1 MVYHRLLTAQK
12 IKSSG
17 AQFEPG
23 HDVFAEEMTMTRYNL
38 THVLQHITAAVV
50 LLAGCF
56 GFSAHAEQSE
66 LRIAKQYGLLYMQMM
81 VMEDQ
86 KIIEK
91 NAKAAGLGDLK
102 VTWATFRSSDV
113 MNDALLS
120 ASIDFVCLGIPGIAT
135 IWAKTKGGME
145 VKAASG
151 FNFVPLQLNTRSPN
165 IKTIRDLTDK
175 DKIALPAVK
184 VSMQAILLQM
194 AAAQAFGDANY
205 TKLDGLTVSMAHPDG
220 MAALLSGSGE
230 INNHFTSPPF
240 AQKELEKPGI
250 TKVINSA
257 DVLGGPI
264 SVNVVATTTKF
275 YSENPK
281 LYAVFMQSLEEA
293 TAFINKDKRAAAE
306 IYIRMTKD
314 KSPVEDI
321 LKVMNDPQMEYSLL
335 PKNIMKMV
343 DFMYKTGT
351 IKVKP
356 ASWKDLFFPNMHNA
370 AGS

>member
-1 MVYHRLLTAQK
+1 MIRLTLIHGLRRIAATA
-12 IKSSG
+12 
-17 AQFEPG
+17 
-23 HDVFAEEMTMTRYNL
+23 VC
-38 THVLQHITAAVV
+38 
-50 LLAGCF
+50 LALCF
-56 GFSAHAEQSE
+56 GFAARAEQSE
-66 LRIAKQYGLLYMQMM
+66 LRIAKQYGLLYLQMM

-86 KIIEK
+86 KIVEK

-120 ASIDFVCLGIPGIAT
+120 SSVDFVCLGIPGIAT
-135 IWAKTKGGME
+135 IWAKTRGGLE

-151 FNFVPLQLNTRSPN
+151 FNFVPLQLNTRSPH
-165 IKTIRDLTDK
+165 IRSIRDFTDK

-194 AAAQAFGDANY
+194 AAAQTFGEANY

-220 MAALLSGSGE
+220 MATFLSGGGE

-240 AQKELEKPGI
+240 IQKELEKPGI
-250 TKVINSA
+250 TKVLNSV

-264 SVNVVATTTKF
+264 SVNVVAATTRF
-275 YSENPK
+275 YNENPK
-281 LYAVFMQSLEEA
+281 LYAVFMKALEEA
-293 TAFINKDKRAAAE
+293 TEFINKDKRAAAE
-306 IYIRMTKD
+306 IYIKLTKD

-321 LKVMNDPQMEYSLL
+321 VKIMNDPQMEYSLM

-356 ASWKDLFFPNMHNA
+356 ASWKELFFPNMHNLP
-370 AGS
+370 GS

>member
-1 MVYHRLLTAQK
+1 MNRLQRLA
-12 IKSSG
+12 
-17 AQFEPG
+17 A
-23 HDVFAEEMTMTRYNL
+23 
-38 THVLQHITAAVV
+38 AAVCV
-50 LLAGCF
+50 ACCI
-56 GFSAHAEQSE
+56 GFTARAEQAE
-66 LRIAKQYGLLYMQMM
+66 LRVAKQYGLLYLQMM
-81 VMEDQ
+81 VLEDQ

-91 NAKAAGLGDLK
+91 NAKAAGLGDIK

-120 ASIDFVCLGIPGIAT
+120 SSVDFVCLGIPGIAT
-135 IWAKTKGGME
+135 IWGKTKGGMD

-151 FNFVPLQLNTRSPN
+151 FNFVPLQLNTRSPH
-165 IKTIRDLTDK
+165 IKSVRDFTDK

-194 AAAQAFGDANY
+194 AAAQAFGDANFA
-205 TKLDGLTVSMAHPDG
+205 KLDGLTVSMAHPDG
-220 MAALLSGSGE
+220 MAAFLSGSGE

-240 AQKELEKPGI
+240 AQKELEKTGI
-250 TKVINSA
+250 RKVIDSA

-264 SVNVVATTTKF
+264 SVNVVAATSKF
-275 YSENPK
+275 YNENPK
-281 LYAVFMQSLEEA
+281 LYATFVKSLEEA

-321 LKVMNDPQMEYSLL
+321 LKIMNDPQMEYSLM

-343 DFMYKTGT
+343 EFMHKSGA
-351 IKVKP
+351 IKVAP
-356 ASWKDLFFPNMHNA
+356 ASWKDLFFPNVHGLP
-370 AGS
+370 GS

>member
-1 MVYHRLLTAQK
+1 MSRLQG
-12 IKSSG
+12 I
-17 AQFEPG
+17 
-23 HDVFAEEMTMTRYNL
+23 V
-38 THVLQHITAAVV
+38 AAA
-50 LLAGCF
+50 LCLA
-56 GFSAHAEQSE
+56 FSCVGLARAEQSE

-151 FNFVPLQLNTRSPN
+151 FNFVPLQLNTRSAHV
-165 IKTIRDLTDK
+165 KSIRDLTDK

-205 TKLDGLTVSMAHPDG
+205 AKLDALTVSMAHPDA
-220 MAALLSGSGE
+220 MATFLSGAGE

-240 AQKELEKPGI
+240 IQKELEKQGI
-250 TKVINSA
+250 SKVINSI

-264 SVNVVATTTKF
+264 SFNVVATTSKF
-275 YSENPK
+275 YSENPR
-281 LYAVFMQSLEEA
+281 LYAVFMKSLAEA
-293 TAFINKDKRAAAE
+293 TEFINRDKRGAAE
-306 IYIRMTKD
+306 
-314 KSPVEDI
+314 
-321 LKVMNDPQMEYSLL
+321 
-335 PKNIMKMV
+335 
-343 DFMYKTGT
+343 
-351 IKVKP
+351 
-356 ASWKDLFFPNMHNA
+356 
-370 AGS
+370 

>member
-1 MVYHRLLTAQK
+1 MIRLTLMHGLRRIA
-12 IKSSG
+12 
-17 AQFEPG
+17 A
-23 HDVFAEEMTMTRYNL
+23 
-38 THVLQHITAAVV
+38 AAVC
-50 LLAGCF
+50 LACCF
-56 GFSAHAEQSE
+56 GTAAHAEQSE
-66 LRIAKQYGLLYMQMM
+66 LRIAKQYGLGYLQMM

-120 ASIDFVCLGIPGIAT
+120 ASVDFVCLGIPGIAT
-135 IWAKTKGGME
+135 IWGKTKGGLD

-151 FNFVPLQLNTRSPN
+151 FNVMPLQLNTRSPN
-165 IKTIRDLTDK
+165 IKSIRDLTEK

-194 AAAQAFGDANY
+194 AAAQVFGEANY
-205 TKLDGLTVSMAHPDG
+205 ARLDGLTVSMAHPDA
-220 MAALLSGSGE
+220 MATFLSGAGE
-230 INNHFTSPPF
+230 INNHFTTPPF
-240 AQKELEKPGI
+240 MQKELEKPGI
-250 TKVINSA
+250 SKVLNSI
-257 DVLGGPI
+257 DILGGPI
-264 SVNVVATTTKF
+264 SFNVVAATTKF
-275 YSENPK
+275 YNENPR
-281 LYAVFMQSLEEA
+281 LYAVFVKSLEEA

-321 LKVMNDPQMEYSLL
+321 LKIVNDPQIEYSLM

-343 DFMYKTGT
+343 DFMHSSGV

-356 ASWKDLFFPNMHNA
+356 ASWKELFFPNMHNVP
-370 AGS
+370 GS